1 MSRWVALAG
10 LLAWALG
17 VAILGTRWEGV
28 EVSPGVWRDSVTLRQ
43 WAALWV
49 ALVLCAMTVAHRI
62 PRWWPRLVVLVPLLA
77 WIGWSLRGGTLTPLA
92 FAIYA
97 TPTVLAWTVALAV
110 SDALR
115 HAWRGR
121 KAER

>member
-1 MSRWVALAG
+1 MSRWAALAG
-10 LLAWALG
+10 LLAWGLG
-17 VAILGTRWEGV
+17 FVILGTRWEGV

-43 WAALWV
+43 WTALWV
-49 ALVLCAMTVAHRI
+49 ALVLWAVTVAHRI
-62 PRWWPRLVVLVPLLA
+62 PRWSSRLVALVPLLA

-97 TPTVLAWTVALAV
+97 TPTALSWTGALAI

-115 HAWRGR
+115 RAWRVR